1 MYDRANDNFRPA
13 LPGAL
18 RDIPASD
25 VITGPGENVW
35 IAFDTVICSYNPRA
49 QTLKVLRLVSIDVL
63 QPGVR
68 GQYPSIAFDNDGR
81 PWLFYRFETDYKV
94 FRGEISGDSI
104 ICHYEAS
111 LPYGHYRSSS
121 LHNDLLNP
129 VIHISGR
136 GTAWLFCKYGLF
148 RCDTLSNEFTPEKEI
163 DNEDFRGRPFFF
175 WSDDE
180 AGINILNTGTGT
192 LVNLPAPEGKYVE
205 CKILQRYRR
214 GGFVSFPI
222 WR

>member
-81 PWLFYRFETDYKV
+81 PWLFYRFETDYE
-94 FRGEISGDSI
+94 GI
-104 ICHYEAS
+104 
-111 LPYGHYRSSS
+111 P
-121 LHNDLLNP
+121 
-129 VIHISGR
+129 GR
-136 GTAWLFCKYGLF
+136 
-148 RCDTLSNEFTPEKEI
+148 
-163 DNEDFRGRPFFF
+163 
-175 WSDDE
+175 
-180 AGINILNTGTGT
+180 
-192 LVNLPAPEGKYVE
+192 NL
-205 CKILQRYRR
+205 R
-214 GGFVSFPI
+214 
-222 WR
+222 